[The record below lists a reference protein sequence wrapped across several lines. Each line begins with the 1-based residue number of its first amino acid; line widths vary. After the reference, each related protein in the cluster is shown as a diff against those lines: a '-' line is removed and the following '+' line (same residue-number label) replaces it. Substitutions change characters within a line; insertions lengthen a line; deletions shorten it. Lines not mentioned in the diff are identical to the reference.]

1 MLQIKCLESKVETT
15 TSLYSKFS
23 IGPLVKGQGTTVGNA
38 LRRVLLSNLQG
49 IAITGVRIAGVNHEF
64 STIAGV
70 KEDIV
75 EILLNLKQIVFKGDI
90 EDPIV
95 ARLAYSGPGIVTA
108 KNIDLPESVR
118 VIEERQYIA
127 TLTTAVN
134 LEIEFII
141 EKGEGYSINDKVAS
155 MVPPGFLTIDSVFMP
170 VKKVNF
176 FAETSR
182 SNVSTELES
191 LILEVYTNGSIEPVV
206 ALSYASELLEKIFS
220 ALRITNSPSQKSVIE
235 KRIEEEKQQ
244 ELDTV
249 MVEDLE
255 LSVRAYNCLKR
266 ANVHTLADLLQYSQE
281 DLLEF
286 KNFGQKSA
294 DEVVESLKHRF
305 NKTLRQ

>member
-1 MLQIKCLESKVETT
+1 
-15 TSLYSKFS
+15 
-23 IGPLVKGQGTTVGNA
+23 
-38 LRRVLLSNLQG
+38 
-49 IAITGVRIAGVNHEF
+49 
-64 STIAGV
+64 
-70 KEDIV
+70 
-75 EILLNLKQIVFKGDI
+75 
-90 EDPIV
+90 
-95 ARLAYSGPGIVTA
+95 
-108 KNIDLPESVR
+108 
-118 VIEERQYIA
+118 
-127 TLTTAVN
+127 
-134 LEIEFII
+134 
-141 EKGEGYSINDKVAS
+141 

-182 SNVSTELES
+182 SNVSAELES

-294 DEVVESLKHRF
+294 DEVVESLKNRF